1 MSTGNKTLVLIP
13 ARMESE
19 RFPGKPL
26 ARIGEGTLLS
36 ATYGQAKQVQGADVF
51 VLTDDP
57 QIREYCSEK
66 NIPRVASGPNCWCG
80 TDRICSVL
88 RTIQSLGYTTVVN
101 WQVDEPMVDPKDV
114 EMMLNETIN
123 GVLTLYDEPD
133 DYHWRIDENEV
144 KAVKGRCDQ
153 LFWFTR
159 TWIPSA
165 VRHVGV
171 YSFPV
176 NVLESFGHHPQS
188 KCSKQESLEQLTW
201 MEYGIRVYGARCN
214 GEPRSVNTPEDL
226 LYFHERKN
234 DAN

>member
-1 MSTGNKTLVLIP
+1 
-13 ARMESE
+13 MESE

-36 ATYGQAKQVQGADVF
+36 TTYEQAKQVQGADVF

-57 QIREYCSEK
+57 QIRLYCGERS
-66 NIPRVASGPNCWCG
+66 IPVVSSGPDCWCG
-80 TDRICSVL
+80 TNRICSVL
-88 RTIQSLGYTTVVN
+88 YTIKSLGYTTVVN

-114 EMMLNETIN
+114 ERMLNETID
-123 GVLTLYDEPD
+123 GVFTLYDEPD

-176 NVLESFGHHPQS
+176 NILNFIYCRPQTD
-188 KCSKQESLEQLTW
+188 CSKQESLEQLTW
-201 MEYGIRVYGARCN
+201 LEYGIRVYGARCN

>member
-1 MSTGNKTLVLIP
+1 
-13 ARMESE
+13 MESE

-36 ATYGQAKQVQGADVF
+36 TTYEQAKQVQRADVF

-57 QIREYCSEK
+57 QIRLYCDEK
-66 NIPRVASGPNCWCG
+66 SIPVVSSGPDCWCG

-88 RTIQSLGYTTVVN
+88 PIIQSFGYTTVVN
-101 WQVDEPMVDPKDV
+101 WQVDEPMVDPKDIGK
-114 EMMLNETIN
+114 MLYENLN
-123 GVLTLYDEPD
+123 GVSTLYDEPD

-144 KAVKGRCDQ
+144 KAVRGRCDR

-176 NVLESFGHHPQS
+176 NILNFIYCRPQTD
-188 KCSKQESLEQLTW
+188 CSKQESLEQLTW
-201 MEYGIRVYGARCN
+201 LEYGVHVYGVRCS